1 MRHLELFRYA
11 ISLGISLQEAERRAA
26 MAKHDR
32 AIARLEA
39 KGWHA

>member
-11 ISLGISLQEAERRAA
+11 VALNIPLAEAERRAA
-26 MAKHDR
+26 MAKHDS